1 MEENRMK
8 SCNEFAKEV
17 VELYFGEIDK
27 REEKARQ
34 IRLKKEQE
42 EKRKRQKENIL
53 MVIWYVII
61 GIILLVTI
69 NKISTIFNL

>member
-1 MEENRMK
+1 MK
-8 SCNEFAKEV
+8 EDAVQNYNEFAKEV